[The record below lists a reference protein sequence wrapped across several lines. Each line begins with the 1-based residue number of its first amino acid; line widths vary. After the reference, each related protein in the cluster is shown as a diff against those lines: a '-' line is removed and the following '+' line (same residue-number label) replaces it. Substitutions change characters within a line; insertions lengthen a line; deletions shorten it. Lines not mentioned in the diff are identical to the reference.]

1 MAISREN
8 TWYEADDDYGPIDEC
23 CELYDDE
30 TGETHTTSVA
40 VSRKDVPKGARVY
53 LREGGSEDYYIM

>member
-23 CELYDDE
+23 CEFYDDE
-30 TGETHTTSVA
+30 TGERYTTSSA
-40 VSRKDVPKGARVY
+40 VSRNDVPKGARVY